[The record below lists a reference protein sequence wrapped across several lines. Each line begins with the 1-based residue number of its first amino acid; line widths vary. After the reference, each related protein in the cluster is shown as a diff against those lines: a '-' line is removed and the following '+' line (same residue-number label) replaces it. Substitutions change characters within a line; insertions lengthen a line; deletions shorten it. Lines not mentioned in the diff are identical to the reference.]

1 MNYQEPPVYRAS
13 YELSIATLRFARDL
27 PERYQSN
34 LSLVLENKVIEMQ
47 DVIYRINESEN
58 KSKSIYEALGKAYFI
73 RMALRLFLDLGVMKA
88 ETNVNLNLK
97 IENVLKE
104 LSRDYQATAIL
115 MVPTTIWVTT

>member
-97 IENVLKE
+97 IENVLKQ
-104 LSRDYQATAIL
+104 LSGWRKAL
-115 MVPTTIWVTT
+115 V